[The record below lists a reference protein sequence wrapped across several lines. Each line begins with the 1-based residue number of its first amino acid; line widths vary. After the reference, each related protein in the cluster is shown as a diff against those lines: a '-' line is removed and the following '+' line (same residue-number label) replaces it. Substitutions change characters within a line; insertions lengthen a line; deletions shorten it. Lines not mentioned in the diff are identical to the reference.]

1 MAAPLFRLHEAHHLR
16 GQRPVRRYR
25 RGFPLLLPP
34 AQVVRSAFVNAY
46 PGEFPP
52 CRIFRDSG
60 DRPDQIK
67 EIVNIIARIMQSP
80 FAVSYHAAP
89 AGIGD
94 GQLRPGRFSIGA
106 EDQHLTD
113 QLRMPGAQFIQAGAF
128 DYPVRVA
135 AFHLLALL
143 SAFTSSINLMII

>member
-1 MAAPLFRLHEAHHLR
+1 MAVPLFRLHELHHLR
-16 GQRPVRRYR
+16 RQRPVRRNR

-60 DRPDQIK
+60 DRPDQSK
-67 EIVNIIARIMQSP
+67 EIVNVIARIMQSP

-89 AGIGD
+89 VGIG
-94 GQLRPGRFSIGA
+94 GG
-106 EDQHLTD
+106 
-113 QLRMPGAQFIQAGAF
+113 QFIQARAF
-128 DYPVRVA
+128 HDPVQVA
-135 AFHLLALL
+135 ALYLRYQP
-143 SAFTSSINLMII
+143 STSSANLMII